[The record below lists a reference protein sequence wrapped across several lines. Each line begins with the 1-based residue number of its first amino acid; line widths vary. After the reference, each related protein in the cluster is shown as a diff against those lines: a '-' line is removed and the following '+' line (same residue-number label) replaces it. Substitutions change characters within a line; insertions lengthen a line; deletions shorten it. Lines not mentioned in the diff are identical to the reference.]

1 MTDSFKVIQNSEEA
15 QANYRRLIS
24 AIIDAGFGINLM
36 TTTSVTEKSMDYN
49 FMPIDVESPNNSER
63 RHLFTVVYQ
72 PVDNLFYFTSPRDI
86 SMVFGEK
93 QIVDTRHDR
102 LKDYFIQFQALMYPS
117 LSLVFNEKSL
127 SQ

>member
-1 MTDSFKVIQNSEEA
+1 MTDSFKIIQNSEEA

-49 FMPIDVESPNNSER
+49 FMPIDVESPNNSDR

-93 QIVDTRHDR
+93 QLVDTRHDR
-102 LKDYFIQFQALMYPS
+102 LKEYFVQFQTLMYPS
-117 LSLVFNEKSL
+117 LSLVFNEKDL